1 MLIVEVNGT
10 PGTAH
15 PAARLFIKE
24 GFLPTAMGLQARVPP
39 KSVPEEPAGK
49 NRKRESTST
58 DREQLQRERTRSTA
72 ESNPTDP
79 DSADADVNRDDL
91 IDES

>member
-15 PAARLFIKE
+15 PAARLFIEE

-39 KSVPEEPAGK
+39 GPHGHGPSQPRARGGTGIAETT
-49 NRKRESTST
+49 EST
-58 DREQLQRERTRSTA
+58 
-72 ESNPTDP
+72 PTDP
-79 DSADADVNRDDL
+79 DSPDADINCDDM